1 MSDPPALLCLVEDIP
16 QGASRGFDRVDAP
29 NLFAVRNGEQVYL
42 YRNLCPHAG
51 FELNW
56 LPDKFLDIDSEH
68 ILCTAHGALFD
79 IASGRCVA
87 GPCAGAYLHPV
98 KFHITAGAI
107 YIDE

>member
-1 MSDPPALLCLVEDIP
+1 MNVPAPLCQVEDIP
-16 QGASRGFDRVDAP
+16 QGASRGFARVNAP

-56 LPDKFLDIDSEH
+56 LPDKFLDIDNEY

-79 IASGRCVA
+79 IASGLCVA

-98 KFHITAGAI
+98 KFHIAAGGI